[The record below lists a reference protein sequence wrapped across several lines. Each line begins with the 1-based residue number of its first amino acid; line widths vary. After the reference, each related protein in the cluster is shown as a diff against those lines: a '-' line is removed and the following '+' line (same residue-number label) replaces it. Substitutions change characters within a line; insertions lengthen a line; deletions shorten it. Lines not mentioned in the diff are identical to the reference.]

1 MNKRFHILDGFR
13 GVFALIVALYH
24 FKPGPGIIGHTALIS
39 HGWLFVDFFFLL
51 SGFVIYYNY
60 NTLST
65 ITEQKVFLLKRFLRI
80 YPLHF
85 CLLII
90 LLVFETLK
98 IFLFKY
104 HLFNYSAFEQHSLIG
119 FIANV
124 FLIQAYG
131 FPIKGLD
138 YLSWNTSS
146 WSISAEF
153 FAYILFSFLIILVY
167 KYSRITKIFTFF
179 IVSLLSLLCIYYF
192 RDGNMSLKFGI
203 PGIYRCS
210 YSFFLGCIICE
221 LYYILVKK
229 NFLINSAKSYFALF
243 SFFEFI
249 SMGMSLVSVMYM
261 SEISIL
267 SPIFFSI
274 TILVF
279 SFELGWVSHK
289 LNTPLFKELGILSY
303 SIYMNNALI
312 KTFFDIIILRLFKVE
327 SVLYDLAIIPYVLIL
342 FYVSRLTYK
351 YFEVKLRK
359 YLETLLL
366 VPKSLVK

>member
-1 MNKRFHILDGFR
+1 
-13 GVFALIVALYH
+13 
-24 FKPGPGIIGHTALIS
+24 
-39 HGWLFVDFFFLL
+39 
-51 SGFVIYYNY
+51 
-60 NTLST
+60 
-65 ITEQKVFLLKRFLRI
+65 
-80 YPLHF
+80 
-85 CLLII
+85 
-90 LLVFETLK
+90 
-98 IFLFKY
+98 
-104 HLFNYSAFEQHSLIG
+104 
-119 FIANV
+119 
-124 FLIQAYG
+124 
-131 FPIKGLD
+131 
-138 YLSWNTSS
+138 
-146 WSISAEF
+146 
-153 FAYILFSFLIILVY
+153 
-167 KYSRITKIFTFF
+167 
-179 IVSLLSLLCIYYF
+179 
-192 RDGNMSLKFGI
+192 
-203 PGIYRCS
+203 
-210 YSFFLGCIICE
+210 
-221 LYYILVKK
+221 
-229 NFLINSAKSYFALF
+229 
-243 SFFEFI
+243 
-249 SMGMSLVSVMYM
+249 MGMSLVSVMYM